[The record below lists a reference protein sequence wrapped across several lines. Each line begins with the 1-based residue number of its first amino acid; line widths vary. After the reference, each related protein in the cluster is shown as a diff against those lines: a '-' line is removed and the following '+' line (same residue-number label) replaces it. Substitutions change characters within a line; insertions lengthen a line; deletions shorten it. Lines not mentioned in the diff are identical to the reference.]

1 MPVSLSF
8 DAHFAMLAHAMRR
21 WFLILGTVLILL
33 GIAGLILR
41 SRLEPAQAGIQIE
54 TNPEA
59 SVYINGSQVGG
70 TPYDEVRKPG
80 DITLRLVPLAASSPL
95 IPWETK
101 LTLIQGVRTVV
112 KRDFGESEAASSGEV
127 LSFEKTGGKAA
138 SLAVVSS
145 PSSAQITL
153 DGEVRGFTPVR
164 IDSLTV
170 GDHQIIISQPGFV
183 EKQISAKTQSGY
195 KLTIIATL
203 AQSKE
208 EEASPSAQL
217 SAISQTEVEILSTPT
232 GFLRVRLEPSTSAT
246 ESARVTPG
254 KSYPYLDQNKD
265 GTWFKIEYETD
276 KEGWISAQYAKKVEV
291 KGE

>member
-1 MPVSLSF
+1 
-8 DAHFAMLAHAMRR
+8 MLADTMRR
-21 WFLILGTVLILL
+21 WFLVLGIVLILL
-33 GIAGLILR
+33 GIAGFILR
-41 SRLEPAQAGIQIE
+41 SRLEPAQAGLQIE

-59 SVYINGSQVGG
+59 SVYINGEQVGM

-80 DITLRLVPLAASSPL
+80 DVTLRLVPRETSSPL
-95 IPWETK
+95 SPWETK

-112 KRDFGESEAASSGEV
+112 KRDFATSETASSGEV

-145 PSSAQITL
+145 PGSAQLTL

-164 IDSLTV
+164 IDSLTL

-208 EEASPSAQL
+208 EEATPSAQL
-217 SAISQTEVEILSTPT
+217 STISQTKVEILSTPT
-232 GFLRVRLEPSTSAT
+232 GFLRVRLEPGTSAS

-254 KSYPYLDQNKD
+254 KNYPYLDQNKD
-265 GTWFKIEYETD
+265 GTWFKIEYEKD
-276 KEGWISAQYAKKVEV
+276 KEGWIFAQYAKKVEV
-291 KGE
+291 KEE

>member
-1 MPVSLSF
+1 
-8 DAHFAMLAHAMRR
+8 MRR
-21 WFLILGTVLILL
+21 WFLVLGTVLILL

-41 SRLEPAQAGIQIE
+41 SRFEPAQAGIQIE
-54 TNPEA
+54 TNPQA
-59 SVYINGSQVGG
+59 TVYIDGEQVGV
-70 TPYDEVRKPG
+70 TPHEEVRKPG
-80 DITLRLVPLAASSPL
+80 DITLRLVPIAFGTPL
-95 IPWETK
+95 VPWETK

-112 KRDFGESEAASSGEV
+112 KRDFAEVETGSSGEV

-145 PSSAQITL
+145 PSSAQLTL

-183 EKQISAKTQSGY
+183 EKQINAKTQSGY
-195 KLTIIATL
+195 KLTIVATL
-203 AQSKE
+203 AQIKE

-217 SAISQTEVEILSTPT
+217 STVSRLEVEILSPQL
-232 GFLRVRLEPSTSAT
+232 GFLRVRLEPSTSAS
-246 ESARVTPG
+246 ESARVTHG

-265 GTWFKIEYETD
+265 GTWFKIEYDKD

-291 KGE
+291 KEE